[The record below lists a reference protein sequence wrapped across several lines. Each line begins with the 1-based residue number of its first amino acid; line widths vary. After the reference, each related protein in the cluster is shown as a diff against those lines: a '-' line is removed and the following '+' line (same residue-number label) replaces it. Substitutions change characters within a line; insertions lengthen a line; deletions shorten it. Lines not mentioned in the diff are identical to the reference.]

1 MMKPAYLF
9 LFFIGSLC
17 LASCSKKTIEAT
29 QVCTMPALPPHAKA
43 TRFQSVIDSYTH
55 KGLPGIALLVRDEQ
69 GTWAGASG
77 MADMAKGI
85 PMQPCHI
92 AKVASITKIFMA
104 TLAFKLAEQGK
115 LNPDARISTYLDA
128 DQIKNI
134 ANADQVT
141 VRQLLNHTTGIYDVI
156 DDNGFYLDVLNNPPK
171 HRNQEDILKFVRGK
185 DAVFPAGERPGY
197 SNTNT
202 LLLSLILDK
211 VGGKPHQQLL
221 HELILDPLQLKQT
234 YYYYHDPLPE
244 GKIAQ
249 GYYDLYN
256 NGNLENLSSFN
267 TGSGNGYTGLY
278 SNVFD
283 LLTFI
288 DRLLIQQSLVSPNSL
303 SQMLDFNNKE
313 EEGSDRLLG
322 AGVMKDFIHRDNLL
336 EFAFGHRGRDLAYSA
351 DLFYFP
357 IQNQTMVLIV
367 NYGTDGDSGLRPV
380 FYDLRKAI
388 ADAMMQP

>member
-1 MMKPAYLF
+1 MKSLYILLLFVCSLYL
-9 LFFIGSLC
+9 C
-17 LASCSKKTIEAT
+17 SCSKKTIEAT
-29 QVCTMPALPPHAKA
+29 QVCTMPNLPAHAKSA
-43 TRFQSVIDSYTH
+43 RFKAVLDNYTQ
-55 KGLPGIALLVRDEQ
+55 KGLPGIALLVKDGQ

-77 MADMAKGI
+77 MADIARNI

-104 TLAFKLAEQGK
+104 TVAFRLAEQGK
-115 LNPDARISTYLDA
+115 LNLDVQISTYLDA
-128 DQIKNI
+128 EQIKDI
-134 ANADQVT
+134 ANAGQVT

-156 DDNGFYLDVLNNPPK
+156 NDNGFYLDVLNNPPK

-185 DAVFPAGERPGY
+185 EAVFPAGERPGY

-202 LLLSLILDK
+202 LLLSLIIDK
-211 VGGKPHQQLL
+211 TGGKPHQQLL
-221 HELILDPLQLKQT
+221 HEMIIDPLQLNHT
-234 YYYYHDPLPE
+234 FYYYHDALPE

-256 NGNLENLSSFN
+256 NGNIENLSSYN

-278 SNVFD
+278 SNTFD

-288 DRLLIQQSLVSPNSL
+288 DRLLLQKNLISNNSL
-303 SQMLDFNNKE
+303 TQMLNFNSQE
-313 EEGSDRLLG
+313 EEDSDRLLG
-322 AGVMKDFIHRDNLL
+322 AGAMKDFIHRDNTQ

-357 IQNQTMVLIV
+357 TQNQVMVLIV
-367 NYGTDGDSGLRPV
+367 NYGTDGDSRLRPA
-380 FYDLRKAI
+380 FYDLRKAVV
-388 ADAMMQP
+388 DAMMQP